1 VRRKLIADPQGAPS
15 PVAASRPP
23 PEPTIRQAVVVIHG
37 MGEHRP
43 LDTLNNFIAAG
54 MPPVEG
60 LELKEQYYSRPDEIT
75 DSFEE
80 RRYLAPRQPTRPTRK
95 RPERYAQTEFF
106 EYHWAH
112 LMQGNRL
119 LDLLPAMLRL
129 LLRLPNTVPSG
140 LRVVWGA
147 IWIAIGIAVWAF
159 TLGPLNQFESSDFP
173 FGAAARL
180 VLGTGLVATAVTFL
194 LVEVLGGWATSSFVD
209 VIRYLDTSPRS
220 YAVRHDIRKGIIDQL
235 QELHGSG
242 RYKRIIIVAHSLGSY
257 IAYDAITFLWGTM
270 NTRHAG
276 RPGPTTGTE
285 VPVGLVDLERAA
297 SDLAEG
303 WDDNRHSLPDAEQLQ
318 VFRDAQRALW
328 QGIRQNGNP
337 WLISDLITFGSP
349 MYFADRLYTRTY
361 DQFRQR
367 VEATEFPTCPPV
379 SEREDYNNIHDTRRF
394 YSYEDP
400 GRRYRRRVL
409 HHGAPFAV
417 VRWTNLWFPA
427 HLSFFG
433 DWFGGPLAPLYG
445 AGIKDI
451 RLRNNG
457 FWPRFWSLFPA
468 VAHARYFSYPNDNS
482 LNSATSQLRGTM
494 ELASSDW
501 LSAFELPRRR
511 QRPPSRQAP
520 RAPAT
525 TTSVAAP
532 VESDDTAADSE
543 DVL

>member
-1 VRRKLIADPQGAPS
+1 VLQRLTANPQGAQP
-15 PVAASRPP
+15 PAAAARPP
-23 PEPTIRQAVVVIHG
+23 PEPTIRQAVVVVHG

-54 MPPVEG
+54 IAPVEG
-60 LELKEQYYSRPDEIT
+60 LELKEQYYSRPDEVT

-80 RRYLAPRQPTRPTRK
+80 RRYLAPRQPTRPTRDC
-95 RPERYAQTEFF
+95 PEVYAQTEFF

-129 LLRLPNTVPSG
+129 LLRRPSTVPEG
-140 LRVVWGA
+140 LRVVWWA
-147 IWIAIGIAVWAF
+147 IWIAVGIAVWAF
-159 TLGPLNQFESSDFP
+159 TLGPWNQLEVTDSP
-173 FGAAARL
+173 FADVVRL

-235 QELHGSG
+235 QELHDSG
-242 RYKRIIIVAHSLGSY
+242 RYNRIIIVAHSLGSY

-285 VPVGLVDLERAA
+285 VPAGLDDLERAA
-297 SDLAEG
+297 SDLAVG
-303 WDDNRHSLPDAEQLQ
+303 WERDRHSPPDAEQLE

-328 QGIRQNGNP
+328 RGLRQNGNP
-337 WLISDLITFGSP
+337 WLITDLITLGSP

-361 DQFRQR
+361 DQFCQR
-367 VEATEFPTCPPV
+367 VEATEFPTCPPL
-379 SEREDYNNIHDTRRF
+379 SDGADYNKIHNTRRF
-394 YSYEDP
+394 YSYED
-400 GRRYRRRVL
+400 RRYRRRVL
-409 HHGAPFAV
+409 YHGAPFAV
-417 VRWTNLWFPA
+417 VRWTNMWFPA

-445 AGIKDI
+445 AGIMDI
-451 RLRNNG
+451 RLRNEG
-457 FWPRFWSLFPA
+457 FWPRLWSLFPA
-468 VAHARYFSYPNDNS
+468 VAHARYFSYPKDDS
-482 LNSATSQLRGTM
+482 RNSATSQLRDTM
-494 ELASSDW
+494 ELASSAW
-501 LSAFELPRRR
+501 LSGIQLPGRRKR
-511 QRPPSRQAP
+511 APSRQTP
-520 RAPAT
+520 RAPAADT
-525 TTSVAAP
+525 ASVAAV
-532 VESDDTAADSE
+532 VESSDSTAD
-543 DVL
+543 